1 MSDNMEINEQFV
13 LEEDEL
19 VKRIFTCTET
29 SAMVLYL
36 FYEKGQTLDA
46 KTVEDILSSIHNIQQ
61 DLETELLHLR
71 IEKTIVATRNKKEF
85 KSKKKD

>member
-1 MSDNMEINEQFV
+1 MSDSVEINEQFV

-19 VKRIFTCTET
+19 IKRIFTCTET

-36 FYEKGQTLDA
+36 FYEKGLTLDS
-46 KTVEDILSSIHNIQQ
+46 KTVEDILSAIHNIQQ